1 MAPAASVLQSA
12 SPFDSFLFAS
22 VGDDD
27 KGMAVSVLS
36 ALTRLNV
43 DPWQE
48 AAKLAKLPRGTAS
61 SKLASVL
68 RGLPGVAATTSDP
81 AAIADRLISLLPR
94 PGAATQVAPAN
105 ALARFNIQPN
115 HVRLMLA
122 LAAVLGLALAL
133 QLSIAAHPA
142 RTAQPATQSVT
153 PAAIPR
159 ATGPAARPPAPVPQP
174 QTGLPAQS
182 N

>member
-12 SPFDSFLFAS
+12 SPFDPFLFAS

-68 RGLPGVAATTSDP
+68 RGLPGVAAATSDP

-94 PGAATQVAPAN
+94 PGAATQAASAN
-105 ALARFNIQPN
+105 ALARFKVQPN
-115 HVRLMLA
+115 HLRLMLA

-142 RTAQPATQSVT
+142 RTTQPAAQSAM
-153 PAAIPR
+153 PAAFQR
-159 ATGPAARPPAPVPQP
+159 ATAPATRPTARVPQP
-174 QTGLPAQS
+174 QPGLPAQS